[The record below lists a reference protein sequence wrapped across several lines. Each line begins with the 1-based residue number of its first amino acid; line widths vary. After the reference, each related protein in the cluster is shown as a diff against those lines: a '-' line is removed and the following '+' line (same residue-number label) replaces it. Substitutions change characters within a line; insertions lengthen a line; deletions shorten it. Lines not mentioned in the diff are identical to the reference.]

1 MVEIQAQFYLLLKPK
16 FMDWVYVAICPK
28 NLKCI
33 KKNNKKKTEVY
44 QSIHC
49 DQVEVEVCLSRVIIV
64 WLFRRR
70 Y

>member
-1 MVEIQAQFYLLLKPK
+1 MY
-16 FMDWVYVAICPK
+16 
-28 NLKCI
+28 
-33 KKNNKKKTEVY
+33 KKKIKKKTEVY

-49 DQVEVEVCLSRVIIV
+49 DQEEVEVCLSRVVIV

>member
-1 MVEIQAQFYLLLKPK
+1 MYK
-16 FMDWVYVAICPK
+16 
-28 NLKCI
+28 
-33 KKNNKKKTEVY
+33 KKNKKRTEVY

-49 DQVEVEVCLSRVIIV
+49 DQEEVEVCLSRVIIV